1 MKINSFVLILV
12 VSLLPP
18 FLLGCGE
25 EDNNLRTMGEW
36 DSKPIE
42 NYQVTPIYGGA
53 KISYTVPNEKGL
65 LYVMA
70 EYERNGKV
78 FTEKSSIHSNE
89 LVIEGFHNVDHVK
102 ATLYKVNDREQKS
115 KPLHI
120 EFEPKEYIINIAQR
134 SLKLLTSFGGIVG
147 EWNNPMKTALGV
159 RLMIPDSLDN
169 KKFVTTEIFYSTD
182 EAGRYPFRGLKP
194 VLTTFALLIEDKW
207 GNSSDTI
214 YFTTTPYFETMIPK
228 PYADF
233 RASIPYDNASTLNE
247 QARFAFSNLWDNKVN
262 QSAHGWLTNPGAS
275 GLSVTID
282 LKQRVKLSRMITHAY
297 HINAPFSG
305 NVHPT
310 TIEVW
315 GTDKIDYD
323 KLLDRPYWLDEWSVR
338 RGYIK
343 EVDVTTPMPERTFK
357 DDWVYLGLHRT
368 ERPADKT
375 LERQMAVTGFQ
386 YELPLDAGPGRY
398 GRIFAREVDTSA
410 PRADCYFA
418 FGELTFYGDNTI
430 PQN

>member
-1 MKINSFVLILV
+1 
-12 VSLLPP
+12 
-18 FLLGCGE
+18 
-25 EDNNLRTMGEW
+25 
-36 DSKPIE
+36 
-42 NYQVTPIYGGA
+42 
-53 KISYTVPNEKGL
+53 
-65 LYVMA
+65 
-70 EYERNGKV
+70 
-78 FTEKSSIHSNE
+78 
-89 LVIEGFHNVDHVK
+89 
-102 ATLYKVNDREQKS
+102 
-115 KPLHI
+115 
-120 EFEPKEYIINIAQR
+120 
-134 SLKLLTSFGGIVG
+134 
-147 EWNNPMKTALGV
+147 
-159 RLMIPDSLDN
+159 
-169 KKFVTTEIFYSTD
+169 
-182 EAGRYPFRGLKP
+182 
-194 VLTTFALLIEDKW
+194 
-207 GNSSDTI
+207 
-214 YFTTTPYFETMIPK
+214 
-228 PYADF
+228 
-233 RASIPYDNASTLNE
+233 
-247 QARFAFSNLWDNKVN
+247 
-262 QSAHGWLTNPGAS
+262 
-275 GLSVTID
+275 
-282 LKQRVKLSRMITHAY
+282 MITHAY

-386 YELPLDAGPGRY
+386 YELPLDAGPVRY
-398 GRIFAREVDTSA
+398 VRIFAREVDTSA